1 MREIFPNQQ
10 ILGQT
15 NIEDIVICNSSR
27 DDIPNILS
35 GLQHIYSNKE
45 VLNQIC
51 LLLKNIFS
59 ESQVAFGRAG
69 MDIWSIFVLA
79 TLRVNLNWDYDRL
92 REMANNHIQIRQ
104 MLCRGGILDDGYK
117 YPLQTIKDNVHLL
130 TPEVMEKINKVV
142 VDAGHKLLKKK
153 MLVT

>member
-79 TLRVNLNWDYDRL
+79 TLRVNLN
-92 REMANNHIQIRQ
+92 
-104 MLCRGGILDDGYK
+104 
-117 YPLQTIKDNVHLL
+117 
-130 TPEVMEKINKVV
+130 
-142 VDAGHKLLKKK
+142 
-153 MLVT
+153 

>member
-10 ILGQT
+10 LLGQT
-15 NIEDIVICNSSR
+15 NIEDIVICNNSR
-27 DDIPNILS
+27 DDIPNILK
-35 GLQHIYSNKE
+35 GLQHIYLNKE
-45 VLNQIC
+45 VLDQIC
-51 LLLKNIFS
+51 DLLKNIFS
-59 ESQVAFGRAG
+59 ESRIAFGRVG

-92 REMANNHIQIRQ
+92 REMANSHIEIRQ
-104 MLCRGGILDDGYK
+104 MLGRGGIFDDGYK

-153 MLVT
+153 LLVT

>member
-1 MREIFPNQQ
+1 MRKIFPNQQ
-10 ILGQT
+10 LLGQT
-15 NIEDIVICNSSR
+15 NIEDIIICNNSR

-35 GLQHIYSNKE
+35 GLQHIYLDKE

-59 ESQVAFGRAG
+59 ASQVTFGRVG

-92 REMANNHIQIRQ
+92 REMANSHIVSV
-104 MLCRGGILDDGYK
+104 
-117 YPLQTIKDNVHLL
+117 P
-130 TPEVMEKINKVV
+130 
-142 VDAGHKLLKKK
+142 
-153 MLVT
+153 

>member
-10 ILGQT
+10 LLGQT
-15 NIEDIVICNSSR
+15 NIEDILICNNSR
-27 DDIPNILS
+27 DDIPNILK
-35 GLQHIYSNKE
+35 GLQHIYLDKE
-45 VLNQIC
+45 VLDQIC
-51 LLLKNIFS
+51 VLLKNIFS
-59 ESQVAFGRAG
+59 ASQVAFGRVG

-92 REMANNHIQIRQ
+92 REMANSHIEIRQ
-104 MLCRGGILDDGYK
+104 MLGRGGILDDGYK

-153 MLVT
+153 MLAT

>member
-15 NIEDIVICNSSR
+15 NIEDIVICNNSR

-35 GLQHIYSNKE
+35 GLQHIYSNNE
-45 VLNQIC
+45 ALNKIC

-59 ESQVAFGRAG
+59 ESQVAFGRVG

-104 MLCRGGILDDGYK
+104 MLGRGGILDDGYK

-130 TPEVMEKINKVV
+130 TPEVMEKINKIM
-142 VDAGHKLLKKK
+142 VDEGHKLLKKK
-153 MLVT
+153 LLLT

>member
-104 MLCRGGILDDGYK
+104 MLGRGGILDDGYK
-117 YPLQTIKDNVHLL
+117 YPLQTIKDNLHLL
-130 TPEVMEKINKVV
+130 TPEVMEKINKIM

-153 MLVT
+153 LLVT

>member
-10 ILGQT
+10 TLGQT
-15 NIEDIVICNSSR
+15 NIADIVICNNSR
-27 DDIPNILS
+27 DDIPNILR
-35 GLQHIYSNKE
+35 GLQHIYLSKD
-45 VLNQIC
+45 VFDQIC

-59 ESQVAFGRAG
+59 ESQVSFGRSG
-69 MDIWSIFVLA
+69 MDLWSIFVLA

-92 REMANNHIQIRQ
+92 REMANSHIEIRQ
-104 MLCRGGILDDGYK
+104 MLGRGGVFDDRYK

-130 TPEVMEKINKVV
+130 TPEVMEKINKIV

-153 MLVT
+153 PLST